1 MCCGAPAVSTTGA
14 DATPQ
19 ALGIR
24 LEPAAA
30 SPESSPVAHQGSAKT
45 SQGKSPAAARSPMS
59 QVQNQMSP
67 MNLFGMPDLL
77 NGKASAPQ
85 TIVQAPQG
93 TPVGAQN
100 TYASQNVYTYN
111 AMASQNVI
119 VRR

>member
-1 MCCGAPAVSTTGA
+1 
-14 DATPQ
+14 
-19 ALGIR
+19 
-24 LEPAAA
+24 
-30 SPESSPVAHQGSAKT
+30 
-45 SQGKSPAAARSPMS
+45 MS